1 MDVPAA
7 VTWFSLTG
15 EKGKILLV
23 YLYEVFKPKTKTVL
37 ADLLKMGTDFL
48 PKTCNVNHVSSFVN
62 RFYLFF
68 PIYSTDVCQSPLA
81 QQFFERP
88 GPMTFGPGI

>member
-7 VTWFSLTG
+7 VIVLSCPWFSLTG

-68 PIYSTDVCQSPLA
+68 PYTPLPTI
-81 QQFFERP
+81 F
-88 GPMTFGPGI
+88 